1 MTTVGKWILGIG
13 IVGLGVAAIVHFNKN
28 KNVPK
33 PEAQPEPSKPL
44 TDDDWN
50 ALIKAAVDSEKR
62 TGKSNAISKLAE
74 KPVLMDMAK
83 KQFLQNV
90 TRDKYDKL
98 MTVIVANKSDDATVV
113 ADRDKM
119 LTDLVVSI
127 VGGVKA

>member
-1 MTTVGKWILGIG
+1 MNAGKWILGIG
-13 IVGLGVAAIVHFNKN
+13 IIGIGIVTIVYFNKN
-28 KNVPK
+28 KNIA
-33 PEAQPEPSKPL
+33 EPEPIKPKPL

-74 KPVLMDMAK
+74 KPILMEMAK

-98 MTVIVANKSDDATVV
+98 MTVIVANKSDDAEVI
-113 ADRDKM
+113 ASRDKM
-119 LTDLVVSI
+119 LNDLVVSI
-127 VGGVKA
+127 VGSGKA